1 MCSPSLEN
9 SLNCSNYK
17 IERNNRVKI
26 VSYIFLKALKTSSNV
41 FSLLKRP
48 KLKKMLFG
56 MFCFTIFFFSTN
68 QSTKLIV
75 FALVLFNVFLYFF
88 FFLLG
93 KLTLFIYIIYA
104 SGCLWDLFWYCYYP
118 LVSQFI
124 GKSLFMNYAVLYL
137 S

>member
-75 FALVLFNVFLYFF
+75 LALVLFNIFLYFF